1 MLKKKIPEGTPM
13 AKICR
18 FLVDVLF
25 IELHHRSPQQW
36 LDTESV
42 LGNRVKHSNR
52 NRKNVCSKSP
62 RQGKQSNQKGNQKR
76 EQEKQEGRQ
85 DGRQE
90 GSEEGSEEGSDEGN
104 EEGWHFQGDKKG
116 DKALT
121 ARRIHFLQWTQES
134 DRRSW

>member
-1 MLKKKIPEGTPM
+1 M

-18 FLVDVLF
+18 FLVDILF
-25 IELHHRSPQQW
+25 IELHHRSPQQS

-90 GSEEGSEEGSDEGN
+90 GNEEGSEGSDERN
-104 EEGWHFQGDKKG
+104 EGRHFQGEGRQGLNSTDTLSPVNPGIRPKELVVNIMGHLNLPSMSK
-116 DKALT
+116 
-121 ARRIHFLQWTQES
+121 
-134 DRRSW
+134 